1 MVSQADLNSTI
12 LALAVGVL
20 VPITLAIINRGAKR
34 VEDKLDQ
41 LQTQGVQQLAKA
53 DKVHEDLADKLDHVD
68 GRVDQVD
75 GRVRHVEGEVET
87 IRRHQLLDVLAAR
100 HRSVRSWRRLFN
112 SEGKD

>member
-1 MVSQADLNSTI
+1 MPSQADLNSTI

-34 VEDKLDQ
+34 VQDRLDD
-41 LQTQGVQQLAKA
+41 LQRQGVEQLRKA
-53 DKVHEDLADKLDHVD
+53 DSVHDHLANKLDHVD

-75 GRVRHVEGEVET
+75 NRVQHVEGEVET